1 MRSSLLLTALL
12 AASLA
17 CAGCAG
23 GGGGDS
29 APASTAGSQAAPIP
43 VPVSPAGVVFFRDT
57 AAAGGNGSLST
68 PFNNLASAVAA
79 VQPGQTLFVLAG
91 SGAPIVWNAAL
102 PGNISLLG
110 QGVGLG
116 ADVPVGAF
124 PRLQGQIT
132 LGTNTTVRGLQFEN
146 PAGDA
151 LIGSS
156 GLVCD
161 SNRFSNLSGHGLQ
174 LLSQAGLVRV
184 TNNQFN
190 DDTSTNPQ
198 QAVLVQLNQAQT
210 LDLTFDNNSFTS
222 PDRTASFDSGLTVQ
236 AQDTAQ
242 LTLTARLNRIET
254 QGSGLSLSLLGGS
267 KITANLS
274 QNSFVQNP
282 LDAISA
288 LIGASSTDTVTS
300 NITITQNTFTQP
312 QGTAALLRA
321 RGSGQQ
327 DWTVS
332 QNTVDSAGNF
342 ALTVVR
348 NDTAKIRGLISDNQ
362 FNNALQA
369 AIQVTTGD
377 ATGGFSVPLRGEE
390 RLTIRDNRITGT
402 GLASMAFSMISQTQ
416 AVLLTGN
423 TCSGR
428 IDVLTR
434 SAAGCFGAGAN
445 TAVGAIAVTVENG
458 FALAYDDRGQTNPAV
473 TFAGGG
479 NVTPGPCVP

>member
-1 MRSSLLLTALL
+1 MRSHLLISTLL

-17 CAGCAG
+17 CTGCAG
-23 GGGGDS
+23 SGGS
-29 APASTAGSQAAPIP
+29 TPASNTAEVQAAPIP
-43 VPVSPAGVVFFRDT
+43 VPVSPAGVVFFRDN

-91 SGAPIVWNAAL
+91 SGAPIIWNASMPA
-102 PGNISLLG
+102 NISLLG

-124 PRLQGQIT
+124 PRLQGQVT

-146 PAGDA
+146 PSGDA

-161 SNRFSNLSGHGLQ
+161 SNRFSNLSGDGLQ
-174 LLSQAGLVRV
+174 LLNQTGLVRV

-190 DDTSTNPQ
+190 DDANTNPR
-198 QAVLVQLNQAQT
+198 QAVLVQLNQTQT
-210 LDLTFDNNSFTS
+210 LDLTFDNNSFTT

-242 LTLTARLNRIET
+242 LTLTTRLNRIET
-254 QGSGLSLSLLGGS
+254 QGSGLSLNLLGGS
-267 KITANLS
+267 KVTANLS
-274 QNSFVQNP
+274 QNTFVQNP

-288 LIGASSTDTVTS
+288 LIGGSSTDTVAS
-300 NITITQNTFTQP
+300 NMTISQNTFTQP

-342 ALTVVR
+342 GLTLVR

-423 TCSGR
+423 ICSGR
-428 IDVLTR
+428 IDVLSR

-445 TAVGAIAVTVENG
+445 TAIGAIAVTVENG
-458 FALAYDDRGQTNPAV
+458 FALTYDDRGQTNPAV
-473 TFAGGG
+473 TFPGGG
-479 NVTPGPCVP
+479 TVTPGPCVP